1 MEISAPIDPL
11 LLLRSAKPPPQP
23 TKTDDP
29 AAARQAAEKFESFFI
44 ARMLEHMFDGI
55 STEAPFGGGNGERI
69 WRSFM
74 IEEYGELIA
83 KTGGLGI
90 ADAVERQLLRAQE
103 GSEP

>member
-1 MEISAPIDPL
+1 MEIGAPIDPL
-11 LLLRSAKPPPQP
+11 LMLQSAKPPPQP
-23 TKTDDP
+23 RQAGDP
-29 AAARQAAEKFESFFI
+29 AAARRAAKEFESFFV
-44 ARMLEHMFDGI
+44 ARMLDHMFDGV

-74 IEEYGELIA
+74 IEEYGGLIA

-103 GSEP
+103 GG

>member
-1 MEISAPIDPL
+1 MEIGAAIDPL
-11 LLLRSAKPPPQP
+11 LMLQSAKPPPQP
-23 TKTDDP
+23 TTAGDP
-29 AAARQAAEKFESFFI
+29 AATRRAAEEFESFFV
-44 ARMLEHMFDGI
+44 ARMLEHMFDGV

-74 IEEYGELIA
+74 IEEYGGLIA

-103 GSEP
+103 GA

>member
-1 MEISAPIDPL
+1 MEIGAPIDPL
-11 LLLRSAKPPPQP
+11 LMLQSAKPPPQP
-23 TKTDDP
+23 TTAGDP
-29 AAARQAAEKFESFFI
+29 AAARRAAEEFESFFV
-44 ARMLEHMFDGI
+44 ARMLDHMFDGV

-74 IEEYGELIA
+74 IEEYGGLIA

-103 GSEP
+103 GV